1 MERMTRVDQNESC
14 CAGPVVP
21 EAMPATAVERTLRM
35 FKALGDESRFAIFRL
50 IAAQEGEI
58 CACDIVDQFDLR
70 QPTIAHHLKVLRAA
84 GLITAERRGVWA
96 YYAVDPEGLEAL
108 QSVTQGFAGAALV
121 PGAR

>member
-1 MERMTRVDQNESC
+1 MNQNESC
-14 CAGPVVP
+14 CAGPVIPV
-21 EAMPATAVERTLRM
+21 AMPVPAVERTLRM

-58 CACDIVDQFDLR
+58 CACDIVDRFDLR

-84 GLITAERRGVWA
+84 GLVTVERRGVWA
-96 YYAVDPEGLEAL
+96 WYAVDPEGLETL
-108 QSVTQGFAGAALV
+108 QSMTQGLAGAALV